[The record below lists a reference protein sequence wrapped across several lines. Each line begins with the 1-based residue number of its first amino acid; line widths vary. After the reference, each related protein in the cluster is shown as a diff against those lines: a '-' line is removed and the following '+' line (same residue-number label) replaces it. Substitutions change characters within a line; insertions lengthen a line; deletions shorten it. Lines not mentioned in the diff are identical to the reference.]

1 MNVELVKRLLT
12 TNQINIT
19 DVNVFVT
26 EYVLEKK
33 KRDVTSDELNKITM
47 LLQNG
52 TFNLRYALLAAA
64 DILGL
69 TVMTVVDSKGKIIY
83 TNVY

>member
-1 MNVELVKRLLT
+1 MNVQLVKRLLT
-12 TNQINIT
+12 TNQINMT
-19 DVNVFVT
+19 DVNTFVT

-33 KRDVTSDELNKITM
+33 KRDVTIDELNKITI

-52 TFNLRYALLAAA
+52 TFNLRYALLDAAN
-64 DILGL
+64 ILGL
-69 TVMTVVDSKGKIIY
+69 TVMTAADSQGRIIH